1 MVDDTTSGGGD
12 KKRLCVEHKRMPV
25 SIELP
30 LLVSSEEAE
39 NFHLKNNFSTVAAAV
54 ARWHAEDPLDSLP
67 VEEFSIRAHATREH
81 KVGCL

>member
-12 KKRLCVEHKRMPV
+12 KKRLC
-25 SIELP
+25 
-30 LLVSSEEAE
+30 A
-39 NFHLKNNFSTVAAAV
+39 VAAAV

-67 VEEFSIRAHATREH
+67 VEEFSIRAHAAREH